1 MLTWHGPGVVT
12 DGDGSVDDRDAG
24 CTWRTQEDYDG
35 AALSNEHRSLALRY
49 VVTRK
54 VEGETE
60 YETVATQF
68 HLYGSEGL
76 GTYAV
81 QAWVDTDVPNGKV
94 FYRIQAA
101 LGQDRS
107 AGAVVSRQVGPVAEP
122 EMTADPESPP
132 D

>member
-1 MLTWHGPGVVT
+1 M
-12 DGDGSVDDRDAG
+12 
-24 CTWRTQEDYDG
+24 
-35 AALSNEHRSLALRY
+35 
-49 VVTRK
+49 TRK

-94 FYRIQAA
+94 STGSKLYSGRTVH
-101 LGQDRS
+101 
-107 AGAVVSRQVGPVAEP
+107 GARW
-122 EMTADPESPP
+122 
-132 D
+132 